1 MLSMHLPTRLC
12 VPGAGY
18 VDLSRVV
25 MIGGSHGGLLT
36 GHLLG
41 QFPDRF
47 RAGVLRNPVL
57 DIALMSQISD
67 IPDWCFIEGFGSQVR
82 PSPALQPVPRIAFWR
97 GEQPSCIPS
106 GSQPREDLGSVA
118 AQEGLRR
125 ASVKPTLEEL
135 RHLTE
140 MSPIHHVA
148 KVKAPMCFMLGAKV
162 QLRASAPSLAGWLR
176 SAEILSAPNEYV
188 SQPQLQQAIGHDM
201 TPVLYLAGQAGGHE
215 GCTAVC
221 GSPEGP
227 ARRARDLRHGVS

>member
-1 MLSMHLPTRLC
+1 MLSVHLPIRRS
-12 VPGAGY
+12 VRHAGY
-18 VDLSRVV
+18 VDLSKVV
-25 MIGGSHGGLLT
+25 VIGGSHGGLLT

-82 PSPALQPVPRIAFWR
+82 PSPAAQPVLCVDC
-97 GEQPSCIPS
+97 GVGGKQPGCILS
-106 GSQPREDLGSVA
+106 GSQIPEELGELGSVA

-135 RHLTE
+135 QHLTE

-148 KVKAPMCFMLGAKV
+148 RVKAPMCFMLGAKV
-162 QLRASAPSLAGWLR
+162 QLR
-176 SAEILSAPNEYV
+176 V
-188 SQPQLQQAIGHDM
+188 D
-201 TPVLYLAGQAGGHE
+201 
-215 GCTAVC
+215 
-221 GSPEGP
+221 GP
-227 ARRARDLRHGVS
+227 ALLRFSRLQTNMYHSPSFSRELDMI